1 MGGRDGAVSD
11 DSERRLGIVLVAGA
25 AIAWSVSGIFARLLE
40 TDVATAT
47 CVRALFATLYMA
59 IGYVAVHRGRSL
71 EVLLRFGWVGLLV
84 SVCAAV
90 AMVSFVAAFY
100 YTTVANIAVIYATTP
115 FIAAALGWFILGE
128 RPGRRTLIAAAIALF
143 GVLIIVG
150 GSISGGS
157 IFGDFL
163 AFLMSLS
170 FAIVSV
176 VIKRF
181 KNLEMLSVNGF
192 ACLIAAAVTAPF
204 ANFSTL
210 TVHDTTVLAAFAF
223 TSTPLGFFMYLAGA
237 RRIPAAEAGLILTL
251 EVALSPLWVYLL
263 FNENPG
269 ALALIGGAIVCSAVV
284 WRIMGELRQKG

>member
-1 MGGRDGAVSD
+1 MAGDKAAGSSD
-11 DSERRLGIVLVAGA
+11 AEHRLGVMLVAGA
-25 AIAWSVSGIFARLLE
+25 AIAWSVSGIFARLIE

-59 IGYVAVHRGRSL
+59 IGHVAVHRGRSL

-100 YTTVANIAVIYATTP
+100 YTSVANIAVIYATTP
-115 FIAAALGWFILGE
+115 FIAAALAWFILKE
-128 RPGRRTLIAAAIALF
+128 RPGRRTLIASAIALF
-143 GVLIIVG
+143 GVAIIVG
-150 GSISGGS
+150 GSFAGGS
-157 IFGDFL
+157 LFGDFL
-163 AFLMSLS
+163 ALMMSLS

-176 VIKRF
+176 VVKRHPS
-181 KNLEMLSVNGF
+181 LEMLSVNGF

-204 ANFSTL
+204 ATFSTL
-210 TVHDTTVLAAFAF
+210 TLHDTTVLAAFAF

-269 ALALIGGAIVCSAVV
+269 GLALIGGVIVCSAVV
-284 WRIMGELRQKG
+284 WRILGELRLSR